1 MDKAVRSGDPHRL
14 TVVDPDDPTEVYW
27 QLATGPDRA
36 EVLVR

>member
-1 MDKAVRSGDPHRL
+1 VVVFDLVIHTAL

-27 QLATGPDRA
+27 QLATGRRA